1 MRRWFFLLPLAL
13 LAACS
18 SGLHSALPNAPVAGA
33 PMGALGPRL
42 KLSVTHRGRPHYFY
56 NRSLFAAI
64 NRAHPDSAPY
74 AGPLLYGGGAVQT
87 VPESYLIFWGWS
99 GSTDATA
106 DPDYLAPYMV
116 SFFKAI
122 PASSWLATTTQYS
135 QDLGS
140 LEYITNPA
148 GQYAGA
154 TYDPSTVPS
163 TYTEADVY
171 NEAIKFA
178 GTVGYNA
185 NVNYIV
191 VTPHGHSIS
200 GFNSSSGFCAYHSA
214 VSTTHGQLSFTVF
227 PYIPDAGYYCG
238 AGSVNSHSSNAGIL
252 DGVSIVGGHEEAE
265 TITDPDAATGWLDS
279 NGQEI
284 GDKCAWYHLQNTS
297 FGGTTLGTS
306 MFPTQPLW
314 SNAAASASGCVQSYG
329 GSSPTPTPSPP
340 PSTNAIANPGFE
352 TSHLKPW
359 STCRS
364 AGKMPLAFTTT
375 QKPHTG
381 SYDAYAGTVANQKEP
396 AGLTAVCQRV
406 TIPAG
411 GRLTVWLRGISDD
424 KRNGVFQF
432 VRLYTSSGGLAKT
445 LFTFNANNK
454 TWFEQTV
461 DLSAYAGRQYYLAFG
476 IQGKKNAHGRVI
488 GLFVDDVTLAP

>member
-1 MRRWFFLLPLAL
+1 MRRLFALVVLAL

-18 SGLHSALPNAPVAGA
+18 NASRSALPDAPAAGVR
-33 PMGALGPRL
+33 MGVLGPRL
-42 KLSVTHRGRPHYFY
+42 KLSVEHRGRPHYFY
-56 NRSLFAAI
+56 NRSVFAAR

-106 DPDYLAPYMV
+106 DPDRLAPYMV

-154 TYDPSTVPS
+154 TYDPSPVPS
-163 TYTEADVY
+163 TYTDADVY
-171 NEAIKFA
+171 NEAIKIA

-191 VTPHGHSIS
+191 VTPHLHTIS
-200 GFNSSSGFCAYHSA
+200 GFNSSSGFCAYHGA
-214 VSTTHGQLSFTVF
+214 VTTTSHGPLSYTVF
-227 PYIPDAGYYCG
+227 PYIPDAGYGCG

-314 SNAAASASGCVQSYG
+314 SNASSSCVQSYG

-340 PSTNAIANPGFE
+340 PTNAIVNPGFE

-364 AGKMPLAFTTT
+364 KGKMPFAFTTS

-381 SYDAYAGTVANQKEP
+381 RYDAYAGTVANQKEP
-396 AGLTAVCQRV
+396 AGITSLCQSV

-424 KRNGVFQF
+424 KRRGVFQF
-432 VRLYTSSGGLAKT
+432 GRLYTSSGALAKT
-445 LFTFNANNK
+445 LFKFNANDK
-454 TWFEQTV
+454 KWVEQTI
-461 DLSAYAGRQYYLAFG
+461 DLSASAGRQYYLAFG

-488 GLFVDDVTLAP
+488 GLYVDDVTLAP